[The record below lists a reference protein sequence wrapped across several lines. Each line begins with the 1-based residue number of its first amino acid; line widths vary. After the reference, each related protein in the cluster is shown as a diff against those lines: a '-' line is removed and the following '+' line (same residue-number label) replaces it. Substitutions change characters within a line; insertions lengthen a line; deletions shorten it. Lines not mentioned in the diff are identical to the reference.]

1 MIRIAIRL
9 SVLPVVLSVFA
20 SLILLLDWLG
30 GGLPPWVSEGV
41 WPCVVAVSPSVGAVV
56 VVVVAIRCHRWTD
69 LLDALGLP
77 YSHQRHVDEAEARG
91 EVPA

>member
-1 MIRIAIRL
+1 MTRIAIRL
-9 SVLPVVLSVFA
+9 SVLPVVSSVFT

-56 VVVVAIRCHRWTD
+56 VVAVAICCHRMTD
-69 LLDALGLP
+69 LLGALGLP
-77 YSHQRHVDEAEARG
+77 YSHQRRIDEAEARG
-91 EVPA
+91 EAPA